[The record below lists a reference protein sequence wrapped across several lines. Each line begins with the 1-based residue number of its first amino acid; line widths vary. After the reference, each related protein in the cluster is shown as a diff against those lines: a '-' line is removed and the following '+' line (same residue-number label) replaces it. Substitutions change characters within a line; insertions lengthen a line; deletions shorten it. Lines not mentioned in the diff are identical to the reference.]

1 MFHVKHKEQKMNKK
15 QLLIQV
21 LATHI
26 FYARRKIELSTEM
39 CAVCVKKHYDGAN
52 TVYECK
58 IGDAFLKTDTAS
70 TVSLHV
76 LAFFSQYEDPTKF
89 DIIVD
94 NAEHHLLTID
104 KV

>member
-1 MFHVKHKEQKMNKK
+1 MNKK

-26 FYARRKIELSTEM
+26 FYARRKIELSTEF
-39 CAVCVKKHYDGAN
+39 CTSVVKKHYDGAN
-52 TVYECK
+52 TVYECR
-58 IGDAFLKTDTAS
+58 IGDGFLKADSSA
-70 TVSLHV
+70 TVALHV
-76 LAFFSQYEDPTKF
+76 LAFFSQYDDPKKF

-94 NAEHHLLTID
+94 STEHHLLTID